1 MPDRS
6 RVTPWLGIAAGIFA
20 LDRITKYFVVQTLR
34 LGEEVPVLPM
44 FSWIRL
50 HNEGAAFSL
59 LSGAGGWQRWFFI
72 VVAIAFSAFLVYELR
87 RLRPGQW
94 LHATA
99 FALILGGAWGN
110 LYDRALHG
118 FVVDFILVHYQRVW
132 FFPAF
137 NVADAAITVGA
148 AVWIGLL
155 VYEAWQ
161 ARRSRVE
168 VDEAGQDGTNR

>member
-1 MPDRS
+1 MSDRAPI
-6 RVTPWLGIAAGIFA
+6 VPWLALAVFVVA
-20 LDRITKYFVVQTLR
+20 LDRVTKYIVVQTLR
-34 LGEEVPVLPM
+34 LGEEIPVLPM

-72 VVAIAFSAFLVYELR
+72 LVALAFSAYLIYEMR

-94 LHATA
+94 LHGVA
-99 FALILGGAWGN
+99 FGLILGGAWGN
-110 LYDRALHG
+110 LYDRVIDG
-118 FVVDFILVHYQRVW
+118 YVVDFILLHYQRVW

-148 AVWIGLL
+148 AVWIALL
-155 VYEAWQ
+155 LHESWL
-161 ARRSRVE
+161 ARRTRAA
-168 VDEAGQDGTNR
+168 AGETGRAKR